1 MIKRSLLQKTITICT
16 LTTLCSG
23 SLLSPMFLPQA
34 QAQSTFERIQSIF
47 TGKRSGGSASGR
59 SRGGATRSQCAQLD
73 SKNLIALAPE
83 SNEGLT
89 TKDYPD
95 FWFYIPFAGTS
106 QSPPAKF
113 RLQDEQKKSVL
124 TKPLQLPLP
133 DKKGIV
139 RFSLPKTE
147 KPLSVGQRYRWY
159 LTISCVNEE
168 GSETKISVDGWIK
181 RVEANLTLVQQLEKM
196 PPQDQYVLYAE
207 NNIWH
212 EIVSQLAQYRTVHQD
227 EWAKL
232 LSLYGLGEFAPSPI
246 SELKPL

>member
-23 SLLSPMFLPQA
+23 SLLSPIFLPQA
-34 QAQSTFERIQSIF
+34 QAQSAFERIQSIF
-47 TGKRSGGSASGR
+47 TGRTREGSASGR
-59 SRGGATRSQCAQLD
+59 SRGGATRSKCSQID

-83 SNEGLT
+83 NNEGLT
-89 TKDYPD
+89 TKEYPE
-95 FWFYIPFAGTS
+95 FWFYLPFGGDS

-139 RFSLPKTE
+139 HFSLPKTE
-147 KPLSVGQRYRWY
+147 KPLSVDQRYRWY
-159 LTISCVNEE
+159 FTITCTNDE

-181 RVEANLTLVQQLEKM
+181 RIEANSTLVQQLNNT
-196 PPQDQYVLYAE
+196 PPQNQYVLYAE

-212 EIVSQLAQYRTVHQD
+212 ETISQLAQYRTIHQD
-227 EWAKL
+227 DWSKL
-232 LSLYGLGEFAPSPI
+232 LSLYDLGEFAPSSI
-246 SELKPL
+246 SELNPL